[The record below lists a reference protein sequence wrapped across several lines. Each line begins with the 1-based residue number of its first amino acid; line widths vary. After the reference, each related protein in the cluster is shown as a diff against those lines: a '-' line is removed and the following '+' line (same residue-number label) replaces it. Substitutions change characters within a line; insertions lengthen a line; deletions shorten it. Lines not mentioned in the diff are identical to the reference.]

1 MKKDIKNR
9 NDIELLVNTFYERI
23 NAEKSIAYIFNEVAH
38 VNWEIH
44 LPHMYDFFEN
54 ILFYTGK
61 YEGNPYSIHH
71 QLSKNT
77 SIDKKHFNKWIKIFN
92 STVDELF
99 EGEKAALLKQKILNI
114 AINMQKKK

>member
-9 NDIELLVNTFYERI
+9 NDIELLINTFYERI
-23 NAEKSIAYIFNEVAH
+23 KAEKNLSYIFNEVAH
-38 VNWEIH
+38 INWNKH

-77 SIDKKHFNKWIKIFN
+77 SIDRKHFNKWIKLFN
-92 STVDELF
+92 ATVDELF
-99 EGEKAALLKQKILNI
+99 EGEKASLLKQKTLSIANI
-114 AINMQKKK
+114 MQKKK